1 MILINIILSI
11 ITSMHRH
18 YYILPLNNGKNMFT
32 MLFYKGRG
40 NVAPYQIS
48 GGDIFIRGGKP
59 KRDPPHEEKKRKN
72 APLGEKAPPKD

>member
-48 GGDIFIRGGKP
+48 GGEFSYEVASP
-59 KRDPPHEEKKRKN
+59 KETPHTKKKKEKG
-72 APLGEKAPPKD
+72 PTW